1 MDIWVYC
8 FWNRHII
15 KGSKTLIKDY
25 PTKWGKIIINIGIFN
40 VMIFL
45 IIFYYNSIF
54 DIHTE
59 AQLQYRLWNICAQY
73 DHVNILNVYP
83 LPYIYIHTE
92 TQLQYRLWNIYAQ
105 YGHVNI
111 LNVYLLPYIYIHIY
125 THTYTHIITHL
136 HIYIYIYE

>member
-59 AQLQYRLWNICAQY
+59 AQLQRSHCA
-73 DHVNILNVYP
+73 LASGAGWASEMEKP
-83 LPYIYIHTE
+83 SM
-92 TQLQYRLWNIYAQ
+92 
-105 YGHVNI
+105 
-111 LNVYLLPYIYIHIY
+111 
-125 THTYTHIITHL
+125 
-136 HIYIYIYE
+136 